1 MSHARTSLQSALIR
15 QTCCLFGNEPPSCT
29 SLGARML
36 HSRLLNYIDEVARTG
51 SIRKAA
57 NHLNVAA
64 SAISRQILALEA
76 QLGTPI
82 FHRLPK
88 KLILTAAGEVL
99 IGHVRQTLKELTRAQ
114 AKIEELKGLRR
125 GEITVAMMSG
135 LASNLVPGTVK
146 EFRAGNPRVKLN
158 LTLFNTGA
166 EIQSAVA
173 NGEADLGIGF
183 DFTKDGNL
191 KVLARG
197 VGRLGA
203 VMSPNHPLAKRTSI
217 RLSDCTDYPLV
228 IADSTSAI
236 RPYLDS
242 AFARAAIDLRPA
254 IETNSI
260 EIMRHAVILNDGITF
275 LTPFDVESERRAGRL
290 AYVTIRELSHDA
302 QALML
307 VGHIRGTSAIAS
319 VLAEMLK
326 AMIRDVAE

>member
-1 MSHARTSLQSALIR
+1 
-15 QTCCLFGNEPPSCT
+15 
-29 SLGARML
+29 ML

-57 NHLNVAA
+57 SHLHVAA
-64 SAISRQILALEA
+64 SAISRQILALET

-125 GEITVAMMSG
+125 GEITIAMMSG

-146 EFRAGNPRVKLN
+146 EFRLANPRVKLT
-158 LTLFNTGA
+158 LTLFNTGE
-166 EIQSAVA
+166 EIQTAVA

-191 KVLARG
+191 KVLART
-197 VGRLGA
+197 VGKLGA
-203 VMSPNHPLAKRTSI
+203 VMAPNHPLAKRSNI
-217 RLSDCTDYPLV
+217 RLSDCVDYPLV
-228 IADSTSAI
+228 VADNTSAI
-236 RPYLDS
+236 RPYLDA
-242 AFARAAIDLRPA
+242 AFTRVTLDLQPTL
-254 IETNSI
+254 ETNSI
-260 EIMRHAVILNDGITF
+260 EIMRHAAIMDNGITF
-275 LTPFDVESERRAGRL
+275 LTPFDIEFERRAGRL
-290 AYVTIRELSHDA
+290 VYVAVRELSHDS

-307 VGHIRGTSAIAS
+307 IGHVRGTTAIAS

-326 AMIRDVAE
+326 TMMQAAA

>member
-1 MSHARTSLQSALIR
+1 
-15 QTCCLFGNEPPSCT
+15 
-29 SLGARML
+29 ML

-57 NHLNVAA
+57 SHLHVAA
-64 SAISRQILALEA
+64 SAISRQILALET

-125 GEITVAMMSG
+125 GEITIAMMSG

-146 EFRAGNPRVKLN
+146 EFRLANPRVKLA
-158 LTLFNTGA
+158 LTLFNTGG
-166 EIQSAVA
+166 EIQTAVA

-183 DFTKDGNL
+183 DFTKDSNL
-191 KVLARG
+191 KVLART
-197 VGRLGA
+197 VGKLGA
-203 VMSPNHPLAKRTSI
+203 VMAPNHPLAKRSNI
-217 RLSDCTDYPLV
+217 RLSDCVDYPLV
-228 IADSTSAI
+228 VADNTSAI
-236 RPYLDS
+236 RPYLDA
-242 AFARAAIDLRPA
+242 AFTRVTLDLQPTL
-254 IETNSI
+254 ETNSI
-260 EIMRHAVILNDGITF
+260 EIMRHAAIMDNGITF
-275 LTPFDVESERRAGRL
+275 LTPFDIEFERRAARL
-290 AYVTIRELSHDA
+290 VYVAVRELSHDS

-307 VGHIRGTSAIAS
+307 IGHVRGTTAIAS

-326 AMIRDVAE
+326 TMMQAAA

>member
-1 MSHARTSLQSALIR
+1 M
-15 QTCCLFGNEPPSCT
+15 
-29 SLGARML
+29 ML
-36 HSRLLNYIDEVARTG
+36 HSRLLNYVDEVARTG

-57 NHLNVAA
+57 SHLNVAA
-64 SAISRQILALEA
+64 SAISRQILALET

-114 AKIEELKGLRR
+114 GKIEELKGLRR

-146 EFRAGNPRVKLN
+146 EFRVGNPRVKLS

-191 KVLARG
+191 KVLARA

-203 VMSPNHPLAKRTSI
+203 VMAPNHPLAKRANI
-217 RLSDCTDYPLV
+217 RLGDCIDYPLV
-228 IADSTSAI
+228 IADASSAI
-236 RPYLDS
+236 RPYLDA
-242 AFARAAIDLRPA
+242 AFTRAAIDLQPV
-254 IETNSI
+254 IETNAF
-260 EIMRHAVILNDGITF
+260 EIMRHAAMLNNGITF
-275 LTPFDVESERRAGRL
+275 LTPFDIEFERRAGRL
-290 AYVTIRELSHDA
+290 VYVTVRELAHEA

-307 VGHIRGTSAIAS
+307 IGHERGSSAIAS

-326 AMIRDVAE
+326 TMMREAAG